1 MALATLIFVLM
12 ANFLLRTMDKFL
24 GKGLQFRLLLEYLFL
39 NLAWILALAVPM
51 AILMATLMAY
61 GRLSENNEI
70 TAMRTSGINYRSLI
84 SPAIYFGVTITIIMM
99 IFNNFILPEM
109 NHKARL
115 LSGDISRKRPDLE
128 FEVGY
133 FIDALPGHTI
143 FLESRDK
150 ELFKNITIF
159 SRKDNHNLSR
169 TIVAK
174 LGTIETIEDGVV
186 LHLQNGVI
194 HELESKSDEYRE
206 IVFKNYDVVIP
217 VDNMN
222 IQRRDSKIR
231 GDREMTYRMINDK
244 IILYDNKIS
253 NVHKRINTKVSN
265 ELNIG
270 YPKAISLNEVEL
282 IMEKYE
288 NNLQDSIKVMATGK
302 ANKIKRRIKNL
313 KRGIQSDFKLINTYK
328 KYKGKYLVELH
339 KKFSIPFASIIFIL
353 IGAPLGIIAKRGGF
367 ALSMALSL
375 GFFVIYWGFL
385 IAGEELADR
394 GMISPFFAMWQ
405 PNIALGIIG
414 TFLCIY
420 ISREQYLLKLD
431 WLNIKNYWK
440 KNSDS

>member
-414 TFLCIY
+414 TILCIY

>member
-61 GRLSENNEI
+61 GRLSEDNEI
-70 TAMRTSGINYRSLI
+70 TAMRTSGISYRSLI
-84 SPAIYFGVTITIIMM
+84 FPALIFGFLMTFIMM
-99 IFNNFILPEM
+99 IFNNLILPEM

-128 FEVGY
+128 FEIGY

-143 FLESRDK
+143 FLESRDN

-159 SRKDNHNLSR
+159 SRGDNHNLSR

-174 LGTIETIEDGVV
+174 FGTIETIEDGVV
-186 LHLQNGVI
+186 LHLQNGII

-206 IVFKNYDVVIP
+206 IVFKNYDVVIQL
-217 VDNMN
+217 DNMN

-244 IILYDNKIS
+244 IILYDNKINS
-253 NVHKRINTKVSN
+253 VYKRINTKVSN
-265 ELNIG
+265 ELNIENLES
-270 YPKAISLNEVEL
+270 ISLNEVES

-288 NNLQDSIKVMATGK
+288 NNYLDSTKVIPVGK
-302 ANKIKRRIKNL
+302 TKNIKRRMKNL

-328 KYKGKYLVELH
+328 RYKGKYLVELH

-414 TFLCIY
+414 IFLCIY
-420 ISREQYLLKLD
+420 ISQEQYLLKLN